1 VHRIARRSL
10 RDRTC
15 RRVFLGLAAL
25 ALLAGCIPNAP
36 TTVVTFGMNSA
47 PPNGLSGA
55 AVTSDDARVV
65 AYESMATNVVPQ
77 DTTFD
82 IDIYAFE

>member
-1 VHRIARRSL
+1 
-10 RDRTC
+10 
-15 RRVFLGLAAL
+15 
-25 ALLAGCIPNAP
+25 
-36 TTVVTFGMNSA
+36 MNSA